1 MRMPEVIAN
10 KADLGLCF
18 SHHQKGV
25 AVKPLGVL
33 VNPAA
38 NRGRGKQS
46 GQEVFDQ
53 LEKRGISTLDL
64 TSESATKAKE
74 RAEGAIQNQEISGVI
89 AVGGDGTAQLG
100 VNICVPNQVPLG
112 LIPAGSGNDQAREL
126 GIPRDSI
133 ENAVNFLVQH
143 LESPRRVDV
152 MRVTTG
158 EKQFWSLGSI
168 SAGFDALCAQRANG
182 LKWPKGPNSYI
193 AAMLLELPKFEPIEY
208 EVVADGETRTLSAM
222 LCGVANVK
230 NFGGGMRISPQSE
243 ITDGELEV
251 FILHKVS
258 RAKLLQIFPK
268 VYSGQHIQH
277 PEVEIFKAKSVRIS
291 NAGFPMTCDGELIG
305 PAPFSAEVHPEA
317 LSVFG

>member
-1 MRMPEVIAN
+1 MRMPQLLASEVV
-10 KADLGLCF
+10 LGLSF
-18 SHHQKGV
+18 SQQQKGV
-25 AVKPLGVL
+25 AMKPLGVL

-46 GQEVFDQ
+46 GQEVFAE
-53 LEKRGISTLDL
+53 LEKHGISFVDL
-64 TSESATKAKE
+64 TSESALRAQEKAE
-74 RAEGAIQNQEISGVI
+74 AAIKNQEISGVV

-133 ENAVNFLVQH
+133 PAAVEFLVQN
-143 LESPRRVDV
+143 LDTPRRVDV
-152 MRVTTG
+152 MRVKTRNR
-158 EKQFWSLGSI
+158 QFWSLGSI

-182 LKWPKGPNSYI
+182 LKWPKGSNSYI

-208 EVVADGETRTLSAM
+208 EVVADGQTRKLSAM

-230 NFGGGMRISPQSE
+230 NFGGGMKISPHSE

-258 RAKLLQIFPK
+258 RPKLLQIFPK

-277 PEVEIFKAKSVRIS
+277 PEVEIFKAKSVKIS
-291 NAGFPMTCDGELIG
+291 NDGFPMTCDGELIG
-305 PAPFSAEVHPEA
+305 PAPFSAEVHPGA
-317 LSVFG
+317 LAVFG